1 MERFRPSIDWGNEL
15 AASALWIFNAW
26 ALSAVC
32 VLLVAV
38 LVIRYSTFGRRFW
51 RITGGY
57 FTGTASVVVW
67 GTLSVLLLSVIVEVR
82 LEVLLS
88 YYNNDLYSALQVAF
102 QRAGARNAPQR
113 NSGVHGFWIAIAIF
127 CILATIHIARIV
139 FDTYLTQRFII
150 SWRVWLTDRLSVDWL
165 AGRAD

>member
-1 MERFRPSIDWGNEL
+1 DVAPCRRHRQEGAPLERFRPSIDWGNEL

-38 LVIRYSTFGRRFW
+38 LVIRYSTFGRRAW

-67 GTLSVLLLSVIVEVR
+67 GTLSVLLLRVIVDR
-82 LEVLLS
+82 NLEVLRS
-88 YYNNDLYSALQVAF
+88 QYNNDQSAPLQVLF
-102 QRAGARNAPQR
+102 
-113 NSGVHGFWIAIAIF
+113 
-127 CILATIHIARIV
+127 
-139 FDTYLTQRFII
+139 
-150 SWRVWLTDRLSVDWL
+150 
-165 AGRAD
+165 

>member
-67 GTLSVLLLSVIVEVR
+67 GTLSVLLLSV
-82 LEVLLS
+82 
-88 YYNNDLYSALQVAF
+88 
-102 QRAGARNAPQR
+102 
-113 NSGVHGFWIAIAIF
+113 AIASITVGGSRAF
-127 CILATIHIARIV
+127 LHALRAHVSERSLQTLTPPTHPVKARP
-139 FDTYLTQRFII
+139 
-150 SWRVWLTDRLSVDWL
+150 
-165 AGRAD
+165 